1 MPSSRPRA
9 AARAALHGVGL
20 ACVIVLGAV
29 ALARSVPLP
38 DALTSPPSQ
47 VVRAA
52 DGTVLHAFLS
62 DDEQWRVPVALDEV
76 DPDYVDALLR
86 FEDKRFES
94 HLGVDGIAVLR
105 AAGMNVSS
113 GRVVSGGS
121 TITMQ
126 LVRLLEPRPRT
137 LSSKAIESARAVHLE
152 LALSKRQILEA
163 YLQRIPYGRN
173 YEGIETGAQ
182 ALFGHDAS
190 ALSDAEIATL
200 LVIPQNPTGRTP
212 SARNA
217 PRLREARDRIA
228 LRLGLDVGSTDV
240 PPGLR
245 RMPREAPHAAW
256 WLRQQ
261 APVRTLRIE
270 TTLDPGAQRVV
281 EEALGDAR
289 VSLESRGIR
298 HGSVVVIDHA
308 TMEVKALG
316 GNLRWDDE
324 PGRQIAA
331 FDVPRSPGSTLKPF
345 VYAAAIDRG
354 LALPTWLVPDVPVHY
369 AGYSPKNY
377 DGTFAGLVELEGAL
391 SRSLNVPFVELLGD
405 VGVEPFLG
413 ALRRMGVRSLIDD
426 PGVYGLSVAV
436 GGLELTPLE
445 AAAMYATLARGGGA
459 RPAAITPRGEDRT
472 GTDAVFSGGAAFLTR
487 RALALRDR
495 PDFPARRKLRGAPRG
510 IHWKTGTSTGRR
522 DAWAIGSGPT
532 YTVAVW
538 LGNLDGEGS
547 SHLVGA
553 DAAGPI
559 LFDVLESL
567 HRGTRSLQ
575 GGPTPDLTDV
585 EVCAYSGHVPTAACP
600 TTRRTLA
607 LRDRV
612 PRASCPYHV
621 TVDVDVDRGFAVRPG
636 CRDGVRWE
644 SRTFLRWP
652 STVRHHLAGRHR
664 RLPEAPALADGCS
677 AGRGRDA
684 PAIVHPP
691 AGHVALLLPGMDPG
705 SQRVPLQAETA
716 GSAELAW
723 FVDGELIGRL
733 PADQQLWWTP
743 APGQHEI
750 VVSDPGGRTA
760 SRMLEVRMR
769 R

>member
-1 MPSSRPRA
+1 MTSSRSRRA
-9 AARAALHGVGL
+9 LRAGLHGVGL
-20 ACVIVLGAV
+20 ACIAILVAV
-29 ALARSVPLP
+29 AGARSVPLP
-38 DALTSPPSQ
+38 EALITPPSQ
-47 VVRAA
+47 VVRGA

-62 DDEQWRVPVALDEV
+62 DDEQWRVPVLLDEV
-76 DPDYVDALLR
+76 DPAYIDALLR
-86 FEDKRFES
+86 FEDKRFAS
-94 HLGVDGIAVLR
+94 HLGVDGLAVLR
-105 AAGMNVSS
+105 AAGLNVSS
-113 GRVVSGGS
+113 RRVVSGGS

-137 LSSKAIESARAVHLE
+137 LRSKVVESARAVQLE
-152 LALSKRQILEA
+152 LRLSKAEILQA

-173 YEGIETGAQ
+173 YEGIETGTQ
-182 ALFGHDAS
+182 ALFGHAAD

-200 LVIPQNPTGRTP
+200 LVIPQNPTARTP

-217 PRLREARDRIA
+217 ERLREARDRIA
-228 LRLGLDVGSTDV
+228 LRLDLDVGDTDV
-240 PPGLR
+240 PSVLR

-256 WLRQQ
+256 WLRGR
-261 APVRTLRIE
+261 AEPRTVRID
-270 TTLDPGAQRVV
+270 TTLDPGIQRVV
-281 EEALGDAR
+281 EETLEDAR
-289 VSLESRGIR
+289 VSLERRGIP
-298 HGSVVVIDHA
+298 HGSVVVIDHR
-308 TMEVKALG
+308 TMEVRALG
-316 GNLRWDDE
+316 GNLRWDDA

-377 DGTFAGLVELEGAL
+377 DGSFAGLVELEGAL

-413 ALRRMGVRSLIDD
+413 ALRRMGVRSLQDD

-445 AAAMYATLARGGGA
+445 SAAMYATLARGGTTAPATVLA
-459 RPAAITPRGEDRT
+459 RDEEPSG
-472 GTDAVFSGGAAFLTR
+472 GGAVFSRGSTFLTR

-495 PDFPARRKLRGAPRG
+495 PDFPERRKLRGAPRG

-522 DAWAIGSGPT
+522 DAWAVGSGPT

-567 HRGTRSLQ
+567 HRGERALQ
-575 GGPTPDLTDV
+575 AGPSADLTDI
-585 EVCAYSGHVPTAACP
+585 EVCAYSGHVPGGACP

-607 LRDRV
+607 LRDQV
-612 PRASCPYHV
+612 PPTACPYHV
-621 TVDVDVDRGFAVRPG
+621 TVDVDVDRGLAVRPG

-652 STVRHHLAGRHR
+652 STVRHHLASRHR
-664 RLPEAPALADGCS
+664 RLPEAPGMAPGCT
-677 AGRGRDA
+677 ARGGGRA

-691 AGHVALLLPGMDPG
+691 AGHVALLLPGLDPG
-705 SQRVPLQAETA
+705 SQQVPLQAETA
-716 GSAELAW
+716 GAAELAW
-723 FVDGELIGRL
+723 FVDGELVGRV
-733 PADQQLWWTP
+733 PADQQVWWTP
-743 APGQHEI
+743 APGEHEI

-760 SRMLEVRMR
+760 SRTLEVRIR